1 MPDSPEKR
9 PAGFSK
15 VMVRG
20 KRMKECNVALDCRE
34 GVVALGPCTR
44 VSLNSGA
51 FLWTFLF
58 VLAGVASK
66 PLIRKCCQ
74 GRDGQDAKS

>member
-1 MPDSPEKR
+1 VPDSPEKR

-51 FLWTFLF
+51 FLWTFF
-58 VLAGVASK
+58 SF
-66 PLIRKCCQ
+66 
-74 GRDGQDAKS
+74 